1 MYLFSNF
8 IVLMGFLVWLA
19 LGFQL
24 NDILFSL
31 PFLCMGAFS
40 GVLTSVLTIDLTSY
54 FKIRKIFLI
63 LIQVFFTLPLLLSLI
78 FGTTEILFYLYMNS
92 PFVLM
97 ILESV
102 CFLKMKLWKNPKA
115 LFIILISDPCLV
127 SLSAIVL
134 ISVLASARI

>member
-102 CFLKMKLWKNPKA
+102 CFVTSSPA
-115 LFIILISDPCLV
+115 
-127 SLSAIVL
+127 
-134 ISVLASARI
+134 

>member
-24 NDILFSL
+24 NDILFFL

-40 GVLTSVLTIDLTSY
+40 GVLTSVLTIDLTFY

-63 LIQVFFTLPLLLSLI
+63 LIQIFFTLPLLLSLI

-115 LFIILISDPCLV
+115 LFIILISDPCLA

>member
-1 MYLFSNF
+1 MYLFPNF
-8 IVLMGFLVWLA
+8 VVLMGFLVWLA

-31 PFLCMGAFS
+31 PFLCMGAIS
-40 GVLTSVLTIDLTSY
+40 GILTSVLNIDLTSY

-97 ILESV
+97 ILESI

-115 LFIILISDPCLV
+115 LFIILISDPCLA

-134 ISVLASARI
+134 IFVLASARI